1 MTKSPEYLE
10 EAAVVDAVHSVKVP
24 ATQELTRVVV
34 TVWVSVM
41 EDVRERVIESMRTL
55 PIRSWSSSRLDSTRS
70 TISFTNS
77 FSYQKRSRHKQK
89 DLDTNELWFFL
100 ATCEGMA
107 RTRGKSAKGKTKIML
122 EEESGRKGYGQ
133 TGDRKPT
140 GGGGMSKR
148 EGWL

>member
-77 FSYQKRSRHKQK
+77 FSYQKRSRHKQT
-89 DLDTNELWFFL
+89 DLDTNELWLFWQPVK
-100 ATCEGMA
+100 AWPGRGVRVRRVRPRSCWKKRVEG
-107 RTRGKSAKGKTKIML
+107 RGMDKLGTESPL
-122 EEESGRKGYGQ
+122 EGVE
-133 TGDRKPT
+133 
-140 GGGGMSKR
+140 
-148 EGWL
+148 